1 MTERILALSYQPLP
15 TWQSLSL
22 RTWQSTGD
30 RIESYRKCNCWV
42 LPYLYGTAVELVPVP
57 WSAHWDNR
65 GETTG
70 DLLSCQQTVHTKL
83 QTSKL
88 RLKLLAVNVKNVLKI
103 AFMHRFF
110 SLLRPAP
117 SFGISTICPM
127 LICWQ
132 PLAVVA
138 VAVVVAHLPYWF
150 SCPLT
155 RRTGQTNQDGGLMV
169 DLKPTQSCYEMQL
182 SQRLCFEDLGSGPWS
197 LDFLDSPTS
206 HKAKFRRLE
215 PGWVANRWPNICP
228 DLAKLDRPGGS

>member
-155 RRTGQTNQDGGLMV
+155 RRTGQTNQDGADGWLKA
-169 DLKPTQSCYEMQL
+169 DTKLLWNAIKPTPL
-182 SQRLCFEDLGSGPWS
+182 LRGSGFWS
-197 LDFLDSPTS
+197 LVSGLPRLAHKPQSQVPTLGAWMS
-206 HKAKFRRLE
+206 
-215 PGWVANRWPNICP
+215 G
-228 DLAKLDRPGGS
+228 